1 VQKYILLLIWQVY
14 ISEYF
19 KYLTL
24 PLYLKIKEL
33 REEIRR
39 FQEELR
45 SERELRS

>member
-24 PLYLKIKEL
+24 PLYLKIKEIRGFL
-33 REEIRR
+33 EEIPGGVK
-39 FQEELR
+39 E
-45 SERELRS
+45 